1 MIEASKLIGHSAAKW
16 SKTQPHEGIWWTN
29 KLRQGVDGAS
39 KSYIAYSPLKH
50 RLMYVQQ
57 LWDPE
62 DQKIVWK
69 VGATMKVFD
78 DLNEAKEF
86 AKELLDD

>member
-1 MIEASKLIGHSAAKW
+1 MIEASKLVGHSAAKW

-29 KLRQGVDGAS
+29 KLRRGVGGAD

-50 RLMYVQQ
+50 RLIYVQQ
-57 LWDPE
+57 LWDPD
-62 DQKIVWK
+62 DQNIVWK
-69 VGATMKVFD
+69 VGTTTKVFD